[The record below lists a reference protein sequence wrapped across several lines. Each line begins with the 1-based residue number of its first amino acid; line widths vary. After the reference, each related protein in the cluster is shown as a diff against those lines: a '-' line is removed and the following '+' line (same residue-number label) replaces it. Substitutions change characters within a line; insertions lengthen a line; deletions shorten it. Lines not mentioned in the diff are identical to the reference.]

1 MSKTFGKRL
10 EERMI
15 SRGFNKNSLAREAKM
30 HPTTLKNWI
39 EDSTKPDDLKLDTI
53 AKILST
59 TKEFLYTGSVSLETK
74 IEKKV
79 DLDFYSLSIEEKLN
93 KIFEQNI
100 KIIEGLSQQKIE
112 NKDHKNII
120 IDYIDLSL
128 QPVME
133 FIGSNNK
140 KKENK

>member
-1 MSKTFGKRL
+1 MNMTFGKRL

-15 SRGFNKNSLAREAKM
+15 SSGYNKNSLAREAKM

-39 EDSTKPDDLKLDTI
+39 EDITKPDDLKLDTI
-53 AKILST
+53 AKILTT
-59 TKEFLYTGSVSLETK
+59 TKEYLYTGVLSV
-74 IEKKV
+74 EKKLEKKI
-79 DLDFYSLSIEEKLN
+79 DIDFYSLSIEEKL
-93 KIFEQNI
+93 KMIFDQNNR
-100 KIIEGLSQQKIE
+100 IIEELAQHRMD

-133 FIGSNNK
+133 FVGANK
-140 KKENK
+140 KQKENK